1 MWPGLD
7 GFSTMASLRD
17 SADVFDLGDFGIIG
31 DSVYS
36 LQNLVR

>member
-1 MWPGLD
+1 
-7 GFSTMASLRD
+7 MAAFGY
-17 SADVFDLGDFGIIG
+17 SADVFDLGDFGIIS